1 STMSSSPSPSPLDM
15 SKLPRKR
22 RRAEVPEDEK
32 LEIDIEAPEPA
43 SKRAKRLER
52 KKQKRTSQRLDS
64 TTTTTTTTTTTA
76 AAAAAATACPT
87 ATAPNRPTAKRSP
100 HGIWIGNLPFTA
112 TKETLFTFLANHASI
127 PRHGITRLHLPRP
140 TSTSAGPRPAQN
152 KGFAYI
158 DFASPDYLAA
168 ALACSETLCAGRRV
182 LIKDAENFS
191 GRPTPMT
198 GAATA
203 KAAAPAV
210 APSRKVF
217 VGNLPFHTT
226 GDDLRAH
233 FAPAGEVVDVHVAT
247 FEDSGKCRGYGWVRF
262 AEVEGAE
269 GAVRGFVYVDQRAN
283 EGKGE
288 ADEGDGDEEKV
299 VGAKKRKWFLNRMQ
313 GRELRCEFAEDA
325 QTRYQKR
332 FGR

>member
-1 STMSSSPSPSPLDM
+1 M
-15 SKLPRKR
+15 
-22 RRAEVPEDEK
+22 
-32 LEIDIEAPEPA
+32 
-43 SKRAKRLER
+43 
-52 KKQKRTSQRLDS
+52 
-64 TTTTTTTTTTTA
+64 
-76 AAAAAATACPT
+76 
-87 ATAPNRPTAKRSP
+87 
-100 HGIWIGNLPFTA
+100 
-112 TKETLFTFLANHASI
+112 
-127 PRHGITRLHLPRP
+127 
-140 TSTSAGPRPAQN
+140 
-152 KGFAYI
+152 
-158 DFASPDYLAA
+158 
-168 ALACSETLCAGRRV
+168 

-332 FGR
+332 FGRGSGGARDAGATATTTTMTTVDEPDRGQAESEDRREGDDGDGKGGKGRNGKALQNKKTRHKHLDAEARRAERRRVHDARTIAPGRALANAPRRSAAIAAGEGTKIVFD